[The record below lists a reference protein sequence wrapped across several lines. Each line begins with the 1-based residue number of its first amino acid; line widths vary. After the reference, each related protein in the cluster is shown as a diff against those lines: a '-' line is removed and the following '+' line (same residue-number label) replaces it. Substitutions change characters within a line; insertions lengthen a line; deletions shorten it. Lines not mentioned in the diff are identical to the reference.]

1 MAKADK
7 KETVEIEL
15 TPHQQNIQLHINSL
29 TRKISQHQFE
39 VDELMP
45 SLNMYK
51 EALAESMKEQTD
63 KIKEESNNDDS

>member
-1 MAKADK
+1 MAKTDI

-15 TPHQQNIQLHINSL
+15 PPHQQNIQLHINSL

-39 VDELMP
+39 IDELMP

-51 EALAESMKEQTD
+51 EALAESMKEQTNN
-63 KIKEESNNDDS
+63 IKKGENK

>member
-1 MAKADK
+1 MAKTDI

-39 VDELMP
+39 IDELMP

-51 EALAESMKEQTD
+51 EALAESMKEQTNN
-63 KIKEESNNDDS
+63 IKKGENK

>member
-39 VDELMP
+39 IDELMP